1 MSFLSAGR
9 LPFATSNVRE
19 RARGWLSPVN
29 LHWAGVG
36 LLAVINLYLLLHMAF
51 LWQEAQSQNADA
63 LAQQQVV
70 LKTAEIAARPLQG
83 LDTKLHLANQGAD
96 RFYHD
101 RLPVSYSEVAGEL
114 GALAKHQGA
123 RLTRVQYAQ
132 SPVAGE
138 AAGQLTEVKMDASLS
153 GDYRAMV
160 LFINGLERDR
170 LFFYIS
176 GVTLTGQQSGTVN
189 LRIRITTY
197 LRSPGAAEQQPP
209 VVADVESGAAP
220 LAAPVAAPRAALAA
234 STRSTR

>member
-1 MSFLSAGR
+1 MSLVSVGQPRAVTF
-9 LPFATSNVRE
+9 NVRE
-19 RARGWLSPVN
+19 RTRGWLSPVN

-36 LLAVINLYLLLHMAF
+36 LLAVVNLYLLLHMAF
-51 LWQEAQSQNADA
+51 LWQQAKSQNADA

-70 LKTAEIAARPLQG
+70 LKTAEIAAIPLKG
-83 LDTKLHLANQGAD
+83 LDAKLHTASQGAD
-96 RFYHD
+96 RFYQD
-101 RLPVSYSEVAGEL
+101 RLPVSYSEVAAEL
-114 GALAKHQGA
+114 GALAKRQGA

-138 AAGQLTEVKMDASLS
+138 AAGQLIEVKMDASLS

-170 LFFYIS
+170 IFFYIS

-197 LRSPGAAEQQPP
+197 LRSLGAAEEQPR
-209 VVADVESGAAP
+209 VVAGVGLDAVPA
-220 LAAPVAAPRAALAA
+220 AAPVSGSGA
-234 STRSTR
+234 TR